1 MNNLI
6 DSLLS
11 MRLDVY
17 RQIDSQD
24 KNTGAI
30 KKEWIFYKT
39 MNCHAKGVISNSAT
53 SRGSDRQVFSN
64 KYSNEQILQI
74 RTLDKLTARDKITN
88 IRDSS
93 NRAIWT
99 EINYPN
105 ETPTVFEII
114 GTTPITDPF
123 GKSIGFNTSVMRS
136 ENQQIGL

>member
-11 MRLDVY
+11 MKLDVY

-24 KNTGAI
+24 TNTGAI
-30 KKEWIFYKT
+30 KRMDFIKQWIA
-39 MNCHAKGVISNSAT
+39 MQRVISNSAT

-64 KYSNEQILQI
+64 RYSNEQILQI
-74 RTLDKLTARDKITN
+74 RTLDRLTARDKITN

-93 NRAIWT
+93 NRPIWT

-105 ETPTVFEII
+105 ETPTVL
-114 GTTPITDPF
+114 
-123 GKSIGFNTSVMRS
+123 K
-136 ENQQIGL
+136 L